1 MELCQLAENRW
12 LFDVT
17 IHDTTVNVRQAS
29 LDDDLASKRAIGE
42 PHPKFELQKIPL
54 FKKNT
59 FFWSKFSSAKY
70 HCCRYQYRHIK
81 VHDK

>member
-29 LDDDLASKRAIGE
+29 LDDDLASKHAKNLIQNSHCKKYLFSR
-42 PHPKFELQKIPL
+42 KIPS
-54 FKKNT
+54 FGENFRPPNITVVGINT
-59 FFWSKFSSAKY
+59 G
-70 HCCRYQYRHIK
+70 I
-81 VHDK
+81 